1 MRTKNIF
8 SDDIKFEVI
17 KHMHLLDD
25 LKKVCSQNKDF
36 YNFCSNNKEY
46 IAKIFLNTFKVEYKD
61 PTNYIYLAHNANID
75 DYKNENGT
83 WKYSLLLVLY
93 TKSYSKQRISY
104 EQNNMTSFPIYPNM
118 IKFHCP
124 NNDLKKFHV
133 QPKMTDCEISNNFN
147 LKSFPVQPEMITFS
161 GEECGLTS
169 FPIQPKMTHFYGDRN
184 ELTSF
189 PIQPKMTH
197 FYGEDN
203 NLSSFPTQPNMKHF
217 EARGNNNLKT
227 MSFQPKIEVCKAKA
241 KICDM
246 AKGDEDENEDEESED
261 EF

>member
-1 MRTKNIF
+1 MPKNLSDNLKF
-8 SDDIKFEVI
+8 ELLKRKDLQDLEKFCSDD
-17 KHMHLLDD
+17 
-25 LKKVCSQNKDF
+25 DF
-36 YNFCSNNKEY
+36 YNFCSNNKES
-46 IAKIFLNTFKVEYKD
+46 IAKMYLNKYKVEYTD
-61 PTNYIYLAHNANID
+61 PTNYKYVANNAKID
-75 DYKNENGT
+75 DYKNPNGT
-83 WKYSLLLVLY
+83 WNFGLLLVLY
-93 TKSYSKQRISY
+93 TKSYSKKSISCR
-104 EQNNMTSFPIYPNM
+104 EDMTSFPIYPNM
-118 IKFHCP
+118 IDFHGP
-124 NNDLKKFHV
+124 DNDLKKFHV
-133 QPKMTDCEISNNFN
+133 QPKMTKCEISNNFN

-217 EARGNNNLKT
+217 QARGNNNLKT

-246 AKGDEDENEDEESED
+246 ASGFD
-261 EF
+261 